1 MISVP
6 GIAEISALQLLGE
19 LASLS
24 GDMSVRQWVAH
35 SGLDPVHG
43 DSGTSVHRPRV
54 SAVQGAGICA
64 GRSICLPS

>member
-43 DSGTSVHRPRV
+43 TPALRASPSRISR
-54 SAVQGAGICA
+54 AGSRHLRR
-64 GRSICLPS
+64 RSICLPS